1 MRTHA
6 LPRGQKG
13 NLCNKTRAY
22 KMRAH
27 ALPRDKNSVLC
38 NSWQRG
44 IKVISSIPK
53 FYYCTK
59 ETKIHLKF

>member
-1 MRTHA
+1 MRAHALPRGQKGNLCKTTRAYKMRAHA

-27 ALPRDKNSVLC
+27 RACITPGHKGILC
-38 NSWQRG
+38 N
-44 IKVISSIPK
+44 
-53 FYYCTK
+53 C
-59 ETKIHLKF
+59 L